1 MAACPSIGSLVYS
14 PGAAALLLPVLKP
27 NILDSLLS
35 CFFHLSCLQKQCQVL
50 VHGDASPGG

>member
-14 PGAAALLLPVLKP
+14 PGAAALLLLVLKP

-35 CFFHLSCLQKQCQVL
+35 CFFHLPCLQKQCQVL
-50 VHGDASPGG
+50 VHGG